1 MTCVLYFKKNEQIN
15 KNLWVTLTP
24 CLKTSRKEP
33 NAGAIITSALGAKLT
48 QHAFLS
54 CSYIL
59 HGFKIKCNKIHHLL
73 SKHTSSELNP
83 RCKQRYSMKAKIK
96 HLATC
101 HHKMCWKSL
110 IIIRPTLRINRKK
123 DNKRGGARLLSHQ
136 GVWWWKPNS
145 FLTDKIP
152 ETLEKQMSG
161 MKC

>member
-1 MTCVLYFKKNEQIN
+1 MSGCIVTDDSIQTWQPMSKYQPVMKKKHNCSDLCFIFKKKNEQIN

-24 CLKTSRKEP
+24 CLKMSRKEP

-101 HHKMCWKSL
+101 HL
-110 IIIRPTLRINRKK
+110 P
-123 DNKRGGARLLSHQ
+123 NKVDENYVKCVGKVLLLLDQ
-136 GVWWWKPNS
+136 
-145 FLTDKIP
+145 L
-152 ETLEKQMSG
+152 SG
-161 MKC
+161 

>member
-1 MTCVLYFKKNEQIN
+1 MSGCIVTDDSIQTWQPMSKYQPVMKKNTTVVTCVLYLKKKNEQIN

-59 HGFKIKCNKIHHLL
+59 HGFKIKCNKIHLLL

-101 HHKMCWKSL
+101 HL
-110 IIIRPTLRINRKK
+110 P
-123 DNKRGGARLLSHQ
+123 NKVDENYVKCVGKVLLLLDQ
-136 GVWWWKPNS
+136 
-145 FLTDKIP
+145 L
-152 ETLEKQMSG
+152 SG
-161 MKC
+161 